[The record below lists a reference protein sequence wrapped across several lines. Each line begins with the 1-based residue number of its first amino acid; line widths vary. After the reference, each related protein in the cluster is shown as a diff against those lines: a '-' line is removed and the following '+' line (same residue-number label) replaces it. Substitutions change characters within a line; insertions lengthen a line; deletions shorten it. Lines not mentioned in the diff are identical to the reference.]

1 MLDGTVLAAIWV
13 GNITSWNDT
22 AIVNLNPSLSG
33 KLPTEQITLSF
44 STGDVHCP
52 TLPCAILFSA
62 FYLFVYSITKMLTPL
77 QCRP

>member
-33 KLPTEQITLSF
+33 KLPTEQIALSF
-44 STGDVHCP
+44 STGDVNP
-52 TLPCAILFSA
+52 LPLFI
-62 FYLFVYSITKMLTPL
+62 YLSLYLK
-77 QCRP
+77 C